1 MKRFFK
7 IMLVGVA
14 VLVCFI
20 VGYQWAI
27 GADKAPEY
35 NTNTAQFIHEEPE
48 SVINKIEDGE
58 EGIYYFGFAACP
70 WCVELIPILDDAL
83 VTTNQKAYVVD
94 TRSKGFTDTLRSR
107 LKKVYENHH
116 DDELSVPFLVVIAED
131 GSVQTH
137 VGTVENHDAHKEKL
151 TDGQKKELKQLLVGM
166 LQ

>member
-7 IMLVGVA
+7 ILLVGVA
-14 VLVCFI
+14 LLVCFI
-20 VGYQWAI
+20 IGYQWAI
-27 GADKAPEY
+27 DADKAPAY
-35 NTNTAQFIHEEPE
+35 NTNTAQFVYEEPE

-83 VTTNQKAYVVD
+83 ATTNQKAYVVD
-94 TRSKGFTDTLRSR
+94 TRSKSFTNDLRRR
-107 LKKVYENHH
+107 LKIVYEKHR
-116 DDELSVPFLVVIAED
+116 DDEFSVPFLVIIAED
-131 GSVQTH
+131 GSIQTH

-151 TDGQKKELKQLLVGM
+151 TDGQKKELKQLLVDM